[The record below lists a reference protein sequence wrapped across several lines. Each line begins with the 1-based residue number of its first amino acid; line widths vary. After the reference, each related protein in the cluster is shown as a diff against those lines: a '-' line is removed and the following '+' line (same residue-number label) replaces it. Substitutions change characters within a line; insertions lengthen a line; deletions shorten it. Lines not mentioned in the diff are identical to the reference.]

1 MLLASMRPTLQRV
14 WTVELCHRSG
24 GLSLACSRCA
34 SGRPLRAT
42 SARSAA
48 LTHLA
53 RHARA
58 DALPGHLRTCQC
70 RARGCHWHTR
80 HHGCSGPVLLA
91 LTCERGGRSWRLA
104 DACAACAAAMSTT
117 AVVPPTLSSPA
128 SCTPPGTPAAGC
140 ASAPYGPAEQ
150 RRVREMLTYL
160 ATALPRFSCPA
171 ARLLAL
177 QCALRADTR
186 GQVRLPGGFL
196 RGMRLHGRME
206 LWHELE
212 HAGWLHR
219 VSRKAAPITA
229 QLLDATVLT
238 QAPGRPARMRAA
250 QWALHPT
257 PLSTAAATPPA
268 LQLTALAL
276 ATHTTAIMGN
286 AEVDLLSRLC
296 GQPPQQLPDLLDQL
310 VRSHLL
316 ALWRRSPDHEE
327 IIWLLPQSDTAVPRA
342 SGGPPTPGARVRTSA
357 R

>member
-1 MLLASMRPTLQRV
+1 MLLADTCPTLQRM
-14 WTVELCHRSG
+14 WTVELRHHPG

-53 RHARA
+53 SHART
-58 DALPGHLRTCQC
+58 DVLPGHLRTCQC

-80 HHGCSGPVLLA
+80 HRGCSGPVLLA
-91 LTCERGGRSWRLA
+91 LTCERSGRSWRLA
-104 DACAACAAAMSTT
+104 DACAACVAATSHT
-117 AVVPPTLSSPA
+117 AVVPSTLPSPTPRTVLGA
-128 SCTPPGTPAAGC
+128 PAAGC
-140 ASAPYGPAEQ
+140 ASSPYGPAEQ

-160 ATALPRFSCPA
+160 AAALPCFTSPA

-196 RGMRLHGRME
+196 RSMRLHGRME

-219 VSRKAAPITA
+219 VSRKADPLTVR
-229 QLLDATVLT
+229 LLDATVLA
-238 QAPGRPARMRAA
+238 QAPGRAARTRAA
-250 QWALHPT
+250 EWALRPA
-257 PLSTAAATPPA
+257 PLEAAGGLPPV
-268 LQLTALAL
+268 LRLTALAL
-276 ATHTTAIMGN
+276 AAHTTAATGD
-286 AEVDLLSRLC
+286 AEIGPLSRLC
-296 GQPPQQLPDLLDQL
+296 GQPPQQLPDLLDHL

-316 ALWRRSPDHEE
+316 ALWRRSPDHEG
-327 IIWLLPQSDTAVPRA
+327 IIWLVQGL
-342 SGGPPTPGARVRTSA
+342 TSA
-357 R
+357 CG